1 MSRLSAFLEGW
12 SFRTNKPTYSAG
24 EEITAFV
31 TGYENGAG
39 IVRIGDTI
47 IRLDAVTP
55 DLVDTKIRLRIE
67 EFDENDHVGTA
78 TLLEELGGG
87 AF

>member
-12 SFRTNKPTYSAG
+12 SFRSNRPTFDPG

-31 TGYENGAG
+31 TGYENGVG

-47 IRLDAVTP
+47 LRLNDATADV
-55 DLVDTKIRLRIE
+55 VDRKIRLRVE
-67 EFDENDHVGTA
+67 DFDVNDHVGTA
-78 TLLEELGGG
+78 ILLAELEGG

>member
-12 SFRTNKPTYSAG
+12 SFRTNRPAFHPG

-31 TGYENGAG
+31 TGYEEGVG

-47 IRLDAVTP
+47 LRLNGATADV
-55 DLVDTKIRLRIE
+55 VDTKIRLRVD

-78 TLLEELGGG
+78 TLLEELEGG